1 MNLSLLLKN
10 MAMPAKDATKGAG
23 VPAAPPP
30 GTDRPARP
38 SVLLVDDVPANIRV
52 LAEYLR
58 DGHDIHVATRGEDAL
73 ELAARLLPDIILLDV
88 VMPGLDGYEVCRR
101 LKAGPATRAIPVIFV
116 TARFAPEDE
125 AFGLSLGA
133 VDYLAKPVSPAVV
146 RARVKNHLELRSAR
160 ETLARQN
167 EALTEAAKLREDV
180 DHIMRHDLKA
190 PLTGIIGLPP
200 LILDEGGLSEN
211 QALFLRLIEENGL
224 KMLSMINLSLDL
236 FKMERGAYVLRPE
249 PVDMAQVA
257 RRLFTELAPVSAHR
271 QVACTLTLAGEPDDG
286 AASCLIAGE
295 RLLLYTMLAN
305 TLKNALE
312 ASPARATVTVDLR
325 AGDPAVLTVVNR
337 GAVPADIRQRFFKKF
352 ATSGKAGGTGLG
364 AYSARLI
371 AETHGGSARMETS
384 DATDTTT
391 VTLVLPQ
398 PDSVPPAA

>member
-1 MNLSLLLKN
+1 
-10 MAMPAKDATKGAG
+10 
-23 VPAAPPP
+23 
-30 GTDRPARP
+30 
-38 SVLLVDDVPANIRV
+38 VDDVPANIRI

-101 LKAGPATRAIPVIFV
+101 LKAGPATREIPVIFV

-160 ETLARQN
+160 ETLTRQN

-200 LILDEGGLSEN
+200 LILDEGGLTES

-224 KMLSMINLSLDL
+224 KMLSMINLSLDI
-236 FKMERGAYVLRPE
+236 FKMERGTYVLCPE
-249 PVDMAQVA
+249 PVDMAPVA
-257 RRLFTELAPVSAHR
+257 RRLFTELAPVSGHR
-271 QVACTLTLAGEPDDG
+271 QVACLLTLAGEPDDG
-286 AASCLIAGE
+286 AASCLISGE

-312 ASPARATVTVDLR
+312 ASPARATVMVDLR
-325 AGDPAVLTVVNR
+325 AGDPAVLTVTNR
-337 GAVPADIRQRFFKKF
+337 GAVPAEVRRTFFQKF

-398 PDSVPPAA
+398 PDCASTAA